1 MKEMEMGIVLD
12 RVTSRNNSEYC
23 DFVMCNNCGRM
34 MLVNHGE
41 DVCPECDS
49 EGTFSWVEEDFEE
62 MNYDNAPDL
71 LAGMCYLLCDTE

>member
-1 MKEMEMGIVLD
+1 MKEIDVVLD
-12 RVTSRNNSEYC
+12 RVTKENDSEYC
-23 DFVMCNNCGRM
+23 DFVMCNNCGRA

-41 DVCPECDS
+41 DTCPECNC

-62 MNYDNAPDL
+62 MIYDNATDL